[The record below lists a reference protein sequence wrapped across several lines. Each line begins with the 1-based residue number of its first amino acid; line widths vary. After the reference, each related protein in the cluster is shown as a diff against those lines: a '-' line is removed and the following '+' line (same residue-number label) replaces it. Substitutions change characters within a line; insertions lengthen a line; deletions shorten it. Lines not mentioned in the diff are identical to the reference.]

1 MIAESCLT
9 PVSVFQDLE
18 LEVQGCEKIQVPGEA
33 EFDVLGMTLEHF
45 QRLVDLLGFDESE
58 ISKLMNNI
66 LTIVTSKVIDLISTK
81 LLNDYENEFESF
93 DIKLS
98 GTFRFGHQI
107 KFFEYSYVFALGPVP
122 CKFGFGAG
130 GSFGVSVTAD
140 LALLSM
146 TLTLKVTPQIG
157 ASVWGSVGLRIP
169 FFSIEM
175 KLIGYIVTTKL
186 PTQAQLQ
193 FDHFPVDIKSRMD
206 LVLVPLKLELRALVI
221 FHINLLFK
229 KIQKVVV
236 DKLLWSYT
244 TRQIEANIFNRGDLD
259 PDRSPPTFTTVARG
273 KDTFLSGDGKKRA
286 PAHVTDCV
294 VKQVP
299 GRDHLDPAFELAIAV
314 ADEKSEVD
322 LTFCVGSY
330 KSGCDLVNNQPMGG
344 PAVVIAQVL
353 PGGVVTHFTVKAT
366 DSAGNMAMAT
376 CSLPT
381 YDVTLPGGRVTPDF
395 YSTSRPDVLRASAV
409 VYDDSPLVSQ
419 KEGIGFGY
427 GIFSDQIIPWND
439 VTTNAMTESVE
450 SQSDPLSRF
459 TKDRLGRLGLS
470 PLEVA
475 SYGRKSDCAA
485 HCLRVPSNKCLSFNY
500 DFGTSGRCE
509 LLPGIEGLEIDLH
522 ESGRFH
528 YYEKL
533 GVGRLLQL
541 NHNDLDLRHRDVHY
555 INIHAVNALGY
566 DNIISSK
573 PVIAD
578 FSPPEPGHI
587 ENEAMDKVSYEH
599 CVDYVPDEWE
609 FRCVYTTQLKNH
621 RFIIDGPGSKTVFNG
636 HKPSFDLK
644 YTRANRYI
652 SANWDGYHDDETGIY
667 GYTWTIGSEACLE
680 DVHPHKDPHSHF
692 FDESEWTHIGL
703 ANEFDEPELEDG
715 PYHITVRA
723 INKVD
728 FGGPMATTVCHSMPY
743 IIDRTPPIVHD
754 IAILGYDEEDCV
766 ITAMY
771 NLSDDLSLIKE
782 ISFGLGKSPRDI
794 YLLDWEREANITHIA
809 KPFCVPDGVPAWVK
823 VRAMNHVELTT
834 AGHAP
839 SPIIVD
845 RSPPIAGQVFDGTV
859 IDHDID
865 FQSFSDKLCV
875 SWSGFYDEDSGI
887 EKYVWYA
894 GTTAGSNDTVSPIE
908 LSHFEYRSCSADVDL
923 EHNTTY
929 YSTIVAFNAGHKNLW
944 TNVTTDGV
952 LYDETPPEAGWIKD
966 GEDTEKDMIYSPLA
980 STVSAN
986 WDDFSDPESGIDN
999 YVISIWKTNPSEG
1012 SQVPQSI
1019 HDKESLP
1026 AVTRSIKWHH
1036 FHLHHGDYVY
1046 TEIEAVNKARSPTR
1060 IYSDGYTVDLTE
1072 PEFIFLGD
1080 GIISKVDE
1088 KFISSTSQVGV
1099 NWEFEDP
1106 ESGLDH
1112 YKVTVYQT
1120 YGGKRKQFY
1129 PSDGSAQVIVDGTAT
1144 SWQSPPVLHM
1154 INGGHYSVR
1163 VSAVNGAGIGNVQ
1176 DTDGVIVDS
1185 TPPRM
1190 LKLKIGVLTAG
1201 EEEEIFDG
1209 YIIQSDTEGIRGYW
1223 EAIDFESDVAAYWI
1237 SIGTYQG
1244 GADVK
1249 EMSNIG
1255 TSKGGYLSD
1264 LTLEKYDAHSD
1275 HPVYF
1280 VSIKAENG
1288 AGMMSDT
1295 LISRGIK
1302 VVSAD
1307 KVGMVTDGPND
1318 DVIDETKV
1326 MHVDVDYQRETGT
1339 VTAQFSGFESEQH
1352 GIVHYEWAIGTSPRS
1367 DEVQP
1372 FISDGIIKNEEI
1384 QIKGDGLGGS
1394 GKAQSLVPLDQSQR
1408 YYTTVR
1414 AYTGVGNVLDASS
1427 DGFTVDTTPPH
1438 ISVDQSQQSND
1449 SAIANEESSRFQK
1462 SAQFITSSWEITE
1475 DDSAILITEFC
1486 YGTVPGFSDIFN
1498 CTDTTEQD
1506 YIINTLVTPNTHSLP
1521 NTLTLRSTNKVGL
1534 KSEKYAV
1541 GVTIDHSP
1549 PVAGII
1555 DCQSSIRTTDDVV
1568 CTWINFYDKESGIS
1582 NYRFAFG
1589 LSEGDDSICPFT
1601 MVRSSHHEYRV
1612 KGPFETGKYFATVV
1626 AVNYLGDET
1635 YGYSEAIFVDDTPPV
1650 AGIVVELNDVDEINY
1665 DGHSNGDGS
1674 DIQGCGN
1681 FDSCMEVD
1689 AVCQKSVDRIFVA
1702 WEPFSD
1708 PDSSITRY
1716 QVAVGPSPGSTQILD
1731 FTDVDTSKG
1740 LFTLIRGIN
1749 LYDVRQVF
1757 VAVRGYNQAGLHTTA
1772 VSNGVYIS
1780 RVSSGLPPLP
1790 GSHVWDGSADEDLD
1804 YQDNNDV
1811 LHAKWSFE
1819 GDPCKKTKYEWA
1831 IYRFDGMLMQN
1842 FTTTSDEFGMN
1853 DGLDLKD
1860 GESYYTVVKATNE
1873 LGFSEIL
1880 RSNGITVQLEPL
1892 QPGNIRDGPIDG
1904 FDLNFQ
1910 ESITSLSANWDSFG
1924 VACGIDSIDQREP
1937 VFGQIIDHYEV
1948 AIGTDSRYASTRDDL
1963 HPFVDVGCN
1972 TTHTFSDLQLVPRT
1986 QVYYVT
1992 IRAYSISTAMAET
2005 TTNGIRVGYGGQQN
2019 FDASLKKTPYESEFD
2034 VYPWTNVGKDTMVEV
2049 TGLHLNHKDTYSVV
2063 VMATDESGQCS
2074 LSVEDFTV
2082 DLTPPIEGSVQIG
2095 AFGDEA
2101 VMYTDREDILT
2112 VTWRDFYDDESDIDT
2127 YAVALYDGMTCVG
2140 NVQPQIL
2147 QDFIEVFA
2155 NDTEY
2160 TFLDLTL
2167 KVNQPYY
2174 VHLRATNK
2182 AGLSTTLVSRP
2193 VFVDLREPVAG
2204 LIKDGGDF
2212 KVDVDYQSVTTVL
2225 EG

>member
-1 MIAESCLT
+1 
-9 PVSVFQDLE
+9 
-18 LEVQGCEKIQVPGEA
+18 
-33 EFDVLGMTLEHF
+33 
-45 QRLVDLLGFDESE
+45 
-58 ISKLMNNI
+58 
-66 LTIVTSKVIDLISTK
+66 
-81 LLNDYENEFESF
+81 
-93 DIKLS
+93 
-98 GTFRFGHQI
+98 
-107 KFFEYSYVFALGPVP
+107 
-122 CKFGFGAG
+122 
-130 GSFGVSVTAD
+130 
-140 LALLSM
+140 
-146 TLTLKVTPQIG
+146 
-157 ASVWGSVGLRIP
+157 
-169 FFSIEM
+169 
-175 KLIGYIVTTKL
+175 
-186 PTQAQLQ
+186 
-193 FDHFPVDIKSRMD
+193 MD
-206 LVLVPLKLELRALVI
+206 LVLVPLKLELRALVV
-221 FHINLLFK
+221 FRINLFIK
-229 KIQKVVV
+229 KIEKVIV
-236 DKLLWSYT
+236 DILLWSYT
-244 TRQIEANIFNRGDLD
+244 TPQIEANIFNKGDLD
-259 PDRSPPTFTTVARG
+259 PDRSPPTFTKVSRG
-273 KDTFLSGDGKKRA
+273 KDEFLYGDGQKRA
-286 PAHVTDCV
+286 PAYVTDCV

-344 PAVVIAQVL
+344 PSVVIAQML
-353 PGGVVTHFTVKAT
+353 PGGLVTHFTVKAT
-366 DSAGNMAMAT
+366 DSANNVAMAT

-395 YSTSRPDVLRASAV
+395 HSTSRPDVLRASAV

-459 TKDRLGRLGLS
+459 TKDRLGRLGLA
-470 PLEVA
+470 PYQVA

-500 DFGTSGRCE
+500 DYGTSGRCE
-509 LLPGIEGLEIDLH
+509 LLSDIEGHKIDLH

-555 INIHAVNALGY
+555 MNIHAGNVLSY

-587 ENEAMDKVSYEH
+587 ENGAMDEVSYEH
-599 CVDYVPDEWE
+599 CLDYVPDEWE
-609 FRCVYTTQLKNH
+609 FRCVDTTKLKNY

-636 HKPSFDLK
+636 HTPSFDLK

-703 ANEFDEPELEDG
+703 ANNFDEPELEDG

-754 IAILGYDEEDCV
+754 IAVLGYDDEDCI

-794 YLLDWEREANITHIA
+794 YLLDWEREANTTHIA

-834 AGHAP
+834 VGHAP

-887 EKYVWYA
+887 
-894 GTTAGSNDTVSPIE
+894 
-908 LSHFEYRSCSADVDL
+908 
-923 EHNTTY
+923 
-929 YSTIVAFNAGHKNLW
+929 
-944 TNVTTDGV
+944 V

-986 WDDFSDPESGIDN
+986 WDDFLDPESGIDN
-999 YVISIWKTNPSEG
+999 YIISIWKTNPSEG
-1012 SQVPQSI
+1012 SQSAQNI
-1019 HDKESLP
+1019 HDRESLP
-1026 AVTRSIKWHH
+1026 AATRSIKWHH

-1072 PEFIFLGD
+1072 PNFIFLGD
-1080 GIISKVDE
+1080 GNITKVDQ
-1088 KFISSTSQVGV
+1088 KYTSSTSQVAV
-1099 NWEFEDP
+1099 NWDFEDP

-1129 PSDGSAQVIVDGTAT
+1129 PNDRTAQVIVDGTAT
-1144 SWQSPPVLHM
+1144 SWQSPPILHM
-1154 INGGHYSVR
+1154 FNGGHYSVR

-1185 TPPRM
+1185 TPPQI
-1190 LKLKIGVLTAG
+1190 LQLKIGVLTAD
-1201 EEEEIFDG
+1201 EEEELFDG

-1244 GADVK
+1244 GSDVK

-1255 TSKGGYLSD
+1255 TSKGGYLGD
-1264 LTLEKYDAHSD
+1264 LTLDKYDADSD
-1275 HPVYF
+1275 RPVYF

-1288 AGMMSDT
+1288 AGIMSDT
-1295 LISRGIK
+1295 LISSGIK

-1318 DVIDETKV
+1318 DVIDETERI
-1326 MHVDVDYQRETGT
+1326 HVDVDYQREAGT
-1339 VTAQFSGFESEQH
+1339 ATAQFSGFESEQH
-1352 GIVHYEWAIGTSPRS
+1352 GIVHYEWAIGKRPRS
-1367 DEVQP
+1367 DDVQP
-1372 FISDGIIKNEEI
+1372 FISDGIVTNEEV
-1384 QIKGDGLGGS
+1384 QIKGEGLGGS

-1414 AYTGVGNVLDASS
+1414 AYTGAGNVLDASS

-1438 ISVDQSQQSND
+1438 ISVNQRQTSNE
-1449 SAIANEESSRFQK
+1449 SAITSEESSRFQK

-1486 YGTVPGFSDIFN
+1486 YGTIPGFSDIFN
-1498 CTDTTEQD
+1498 CTDTTDQD
-1506 YIINTLVTPNTHSLP
+1506 YIINSMVTPITQSLP
-1521 NTLTLRSTNKVGL
+1521 NTLTLRSTNEVGL
-1534 KSEKYAV
+1534 KSEKYDV

-1549 PVAGII
+1549 PVAGNIN
-1555 DCQSSIRTTDDVV
+1555 CQSSIRTTDDVV

-1582 NYRFAFG
+1582 NYRFALG
-1589 LSEGDDSICPFT
+1589 LSEGDDSICSFT
-1601 MVRSSHHEYRV
+1601 MVRPSHREYRV
-1612 KGPFETGKYFATVV
+1612 KGPFESGEYFATVV

-1665 DGHSNGDGS
+1665 DGHSNGEGS
-1674 DIQGCGN
+1674 GPLVCSN
-1681 FDSCMEVD
+1681 FTSCIEVD

-1716 QVAVGPSPGSTQILD
+1716 QVAVGPTPGSTQILD

-1740 LFTLIRGIN
+1740 LYTLIRGID

-1790 GSHVWDGSADEDLD
+1790 GSYVWDGRADGDLD

-1831 IYRFDGMLMQN
+1831 IYRFDGIVMQN
-1842 FTTTSDEFGMN
+1842 FTTTADEFGMN
-1853 DGLDLKD
+1853 DGLDLKNE
-1860 GESYYTVVKATNE
+1860 ESYYTVVKATNE
-1873 LGFSEIL
+1873 LGFSQIL
-1880 RSNGITVQLEPL
+1880 RSNGVTIQLEPL

-1924 VACGIDSIDQREP
+1924 VDCGVNSIDEREP

-1948 AIGTDSRYASTRDDL
+1948 AVGTDNRYASTRDDL
-1963 HPFVDVGCN
+1963 HHFVDVGCN

-2005 TTNGIRVGYGGQQN
+2005 TTNGIRVGYGGQVLSPGEVAMQRYVSSSDTISLSWSQFEFGEPVLFYTWGVTENGDFLKNITCFSLQN
-2019 FDASLKKTPYESEFD
+2019 FDTSRKGTPYESQFG

-2049 TGLHLNHKDTYSVV
+2049 TGLHLNHKETYSVV

-2074 LSVEDFTV
+2074 MSVEDFTV
-2082 DLTPPIEGSVQIG
+2082 DLTPPIEGSVQVG

-2112 VTWRDFYDDESDIDT
+2112 VTWSDFYDDESDIDS
-2127 YAVALYDGMTCVG
+2127 YAVALYDGMTCAG

-2160 TFLDLTL
+2160 TFLDLAL

-2182 AGLSTTLVSRP
+2182 AGLSATLVSRP
-2193 VFVDLREPVAG
+2193 FFVDLKEPVAG
-2204 LIKDGGDF
+2204 LIKDGSDF

-2225 EG
+2225 EGVFLHLPTSEGRSCPK